1 MLMKIFLTD
10 AERGLLIQ
18 LIYDEIYKRGYSLFN
33 CYGVVVTELIDAIRG
48 EKSYDTPE
56 EM

>member
-1 MLMKIFLTD
+1 MEIFLTD

-33 CYGVVVTELIDAIRG
+33 CYGVVVNELIDTIRG
-48 EKSYDTPE
+48 ENDYDAP
-56 EM
+56 